1 MWCQPKNYN
10 VMSETS
16 KRKKYLMWYKVNELF
31 SKNYKKS
38 QIASLTGLHRQT
50 VSKYLKMTEEE
61 FCRSQSFE
69 RQYHHKLEAYE
80 RFILGELRL
89 CASLSAPQIHDHL
102 KENFA
107 DLPEVSGRTVFS
119 CVERIRAKY
128 GIAREDDRHPR
139 PYEKQPET
147 PYGRFAQVDFG
158 ERWQKDALGNS
169 VKVYFFAMVMSRSRH
184 KYVYFSDRPF
194 TTAMAV
200 YAHELAFQFYGGVP
214 ERIMYDQ
221 DRVFIRDVNL
231 GDLILTAGFKKLVS
245 ECGFTPVFCHK
256 SDPESKGKIENMVR
270 YVKYNFLRGRL
281 FKDIDTLN
289 REAMGWLE
297 RTANGTEHHG
307 TRKVPA
313 AEFET
318 EKDHL
323 LPYCGVPSSPVE
335 DMLPYHVRKDNVIT
349 YHGNYYTVPTGTYK
363 GQGSKVYVVEKDGE
377 LSVFSIDTGKT
388 ICTHRIPSGKGN
400 LVRDR
405 SHQRD
410 RTKSIDEYE
419 SQIRALLPA
428 DEVITDYLA
437 QMRKDRGRHYRDNLK
452 YMKMLGQ
459 KYEGPLIVEAVTRC
473 RECRVYNA
481 QSLTEVAE
489 SLRKIR
495 GGKLRQPAISITS
508 ADLAAT
514 TDATPEKTDIKTF
527 EPLFI

>member
-1 MWCQPKNYN
+1 
-10 VMSETS
+10 
-16 KRKKYLMWYKVNELF
+16 MWYKVNELF
-31 SKNYKKS
+31 SKNYKKT
-38 QIASLTGLHRQT
+38 QIASMTGLHRQT
-50 VSKYLKMTEEE
+50 VSKYLNMTEEE

-69 RQYHHKLEAYE
+69 RQYHRKLEAYE
-80 RFILGELRL
+80 GFILGELQL
-89 CASLSAPQIHDHL
+89 CSSLSAPQIHDHL
-102 KENFA
+102 KENFS

-119 CVERIRAKY
+119 YVEHIRAKY
-128 GIAREDDRHPR
+128 GIPKEEEKNPR

-147 PYGRFAQVDFG
+147 PYGKYAQVDFG
-158 ERWQKDALGNS
+158 ERWQQDALGNS

-184 KYVYFSDRPF
+184 KYVYFSERPF

-200 YAHELAFQFYGGVP
+200 YAHELAFEFYGGVP

-256 SDPESKGKIENMVR
+256 SDPESKGKIENIVR
-270 YVKYNFLRGRL
+270 YVKNNFLRGRL
-281 FKDIDTLN
+281 FKDTATLN
-289 REAMGWLE
+289 REVMGWLE

-318 EKDHL
+318 ERNHL
-323 LPYCGVPSSPVE
+323 LPYHGMPVPPVE
-335 DMLPYHVRKDNVIT
+335 DMIRYHVRKDNVIT

-363 GQGSKVYVVEKDGE
+363 GRDSKVYVVENDGE

-388 ICTHRIPSGKGN
+388 ICTHRIPTGKGT

-428 DEVITDYLA
+428 DEVIGDYLA

-452 YMKMLGQ
+452 FMKMLGQ
-459 KYEGPLIVEAVTRC
+459 KYEGPIIVEAVTRC

-495 GGKLRQPAISITS
+495 GGKLLQPPVSIT
-508 ADLAAT
+508 AAVPAVPP
-514 TDATPEKTDIKTF
+514 DAAPEKTDIRSF
-527 EPLFI
+527 ESLFI

>member
-1 MWCQPKNYN
+1 
-10 VMSETS
+10 MSETS

-139 PYEKQPET
+139 PYEKQSET
-147 PYGRFAQVDFG
+147 PYGKFAQVDFG

-200 YAHELAFQFYGGVP
+200 YAHELAFRFYGGVP

-245 ECGFTPVFCHK
+245 ECGFTPVF
-256 SDPESKGKIENMVR
+256 
-270 YVKYNFLRGRL
+270 
-281 FKDIDTLN
+281 
-289 REAMGWLE
+289 
-297 RTANGTEHHG
+297 
-307 TRKVPA
+307 
-313 AEFET
+313 
-318 EKDHL
+318 
-323 LPYCGVPSSPVE
+323 
-335 DMLPYHVRKDNVIT
+335 
-349 YHGNYYTVPTGTYK
+349 
-363 GQGSKVYVVEKDGE
+363 
-377 LSVFSIDTGKT
+377 
-388 ICTHRIPSGKGN
+388 
-400 LVRDR
+400 
-405 SHQRD
+405 
-410 RTKSIDEYE
+410 
-419 SQIRALLPA
+419 
-428 DEVITDYLA
+428 
-437 QMRKDRGRHYRDNLK
+437 
-452 YMKMLGQ
+452 
-459 KYEGPLIVEAVTRC
+459 
-473 RECRVYNA
+473 
-481 QSLTEVAE
+481 
-489 SLRKIR
+489 
-495 GGKLRQPAISITS
+495 
-508 ADLAAT
+508 
-514 TDATPEKTDIKTF
+514 
-527 EPLFI
+527 

>member
-1 MWCQPKNYN
+1 
-10 VMSETS
+10 
-16 KRKKYLMWYKVNELF
+16 MWYKVNELF
-31 SKNYKKS
+31 SKNYKKT
-38 QIASLTGLHRQT
+38 QIASLLGLHRET
-50 VSKYLKMTEEE
+50 VSKYVNMTEEE
-61 FCRSQSFE
+61 FCQSQSFE
-69 RQYHHKLEAYE
+69 RQYHRKLEAYE
-80 RFILGELRL
+80 GFILGELQL
-89 CASLSAPQIHDHL
+89 CSSLSAPQIHDHL

-107 DLPEVSGRTVFS
+107 GLPQVSERTVFS
-119 CVERIRAKY
+119 FVEHIRAKY
-128 GIAREDDRHPR
+128 GIPKEDERTPR

-147 PYGRFAQVDFG
+147 PYGKYAQVDFG

-184 KYVYFSDRPF
+184 KHVYFSDRPF

-214 ERIMYDQ
+214 ERIIYDQ
-221 DRVFIRDVNL
+221 DKVFIRNVNL
-231 GDLILTAGFKKLVS
+231 GDLILTSGFKRLVS

-256 SDPESKGKIENMVR
+256 SDPESKGKIENIVR
-270 YVKYNFLRGRL
+270 NVKYNFLRGRL
-281 FKDIDTLN
+281 FKDTDTLN

-313 AEFET
+313 TEFEI
-318 EKDHL
+318 ERDHL
-323 LPYCGVPSSPVE
+323 LPYCGVPSPPVE

-363 GQGSKVYVVEKDGE
+363 GRDSKVYVVEKDGE

-388 ICTHRIPSGKGN
+388 ICTHRIPPGKGT

-410 RTKSIDEYE
+410 STKSIDEYE

-452 YMKMLGQ
+452 FMKKLGQ
-459 KYEGPLIVEAVTRC
+459 IYEGPVIVEAVTRC

-495 GGKLRQPAISITS
+495 GGKLLQPSVSIT
-508 ADLAAT
+508 AAVPAVPL
-514 TDATPEKTDIKTF
+514 DAAPEKTDIRSF
-527 EPLFI
+527 ESLFI